1 MSHDALNF
9 IKYFLFSLLTTL
21 SLGTTA
27 LAATP
32 DNQYE
37 SVEMV
42 AYPIFMLPES
52 SLAVDLQDQQ
62 VQAAAYLFDRD
73 LNTAYSSIYPAQI
86 VAPFGDLQTFNS
98 LRIYGA
104 APFLLNIQAKQND
117 TWVPVKGLE
126 GINLSA
132 QPDQWNTFTA
142 TEAISTTELL
152 LNIAPL
158 VGSSSSGLREIE
170 FWVQHPKDSTATPV
184 AALPTSSDSPAQSD
198 GSVKETHKVAKAATV
213 APGVVKKISHEEAE
227 LEVNG
232 TAVEKE
238 TTVSVETLDTELPAL
253 DTGMIN
259 VTKGPRKGYRF
270 GPHGMKFKSKIK
282 VKLPYDKSLLPEG
295 YTEQEIK
302 TYYYDEELGHWQ
314 PLELE
319 SVDTQGQAVTSLTDH
334 FTDMI
339 NSVVTTPEAPD
350 TVSYNPN
357 QIKDIKAADPGTGV
371 TLIEPPQANNMGSAG
386 LSYPLEVPP
395 GRAGIWLQLALIY
408 NLWHQLS
415 TLKLFNLILKFKN
428 LQFKLW

>member
-1 MSHDALNF
+1 
-9 IKYFLFSLLTTL
+9 
-21 SLGTTA
+21 
-27 LAATP
+27 
-32 DNQYE
+32 
-37 SVEMV
+37 
-42 AYPIFMLPES
+42 
-52 SLAVDLQDQQ
+52 
-62 VQAAAYLFDRD
+62 
-73 LNTAYSSIYPAQI
+73 
-86 VAPFGDLQTFNS
+86 
-98 LRIYGA
+98 
-104 APFLLNIQAKQND
+104 
-117 TWVPVKGLE
+117 
-126 GINLSA
+126 
-132 QPDQWNTFTA
+132 
-142 TEAISTTELL
+142 
-152 LNIAPL
+152 
-158 VGSSSSGLREIE
+158 
-170 FWVQHPKDSTATPV
+170 
-184 AALPTSSDSPAQSD
+184 
-198 GSVKETHKVAKAATV
+198 VKETHKVAKAATV

-238 TTVSVETLDTELPAL
+238 TTVSVETLDTALPAL

-270 GPHGMKFKSKIK
+270 GLHGMKFKSKIK

-395 GRAGIWLQLALIY
+395 GRVGMQPQLAVQY
-408 NLWHQLS
+408 NSAGGNGWMGLGWDVGMLDVAPM
-415 TLKLFNLILKFKN
+415 
-428 LQFKLW
+428 